1 MVDFPPELILQ
12 SISAP
17 ILLIGPDQRV
27 SIQNDAMTQLLRL
40 DFTGRNYVTALRQPA
55 IIGAIDAAMKEQSQK
70 TARYVVRTDGVDQT
84 FQVSVVPQN
93 AHLLVIFEDQTAAQV
108 TDALRRDFVA
118 NVSHELRTP
127 LTALLGFIETL
138 QGPARNDPKAQ
149 ERFLGIMAV
158 EADRLRRLVDDLLS
172 LSRVEE
178 TERSRPTT
186 PVALGSIAQQAV
198 DLLGP
203 IANDAGT
210 TLHLDLHRD
219 AGQVPGDDAQLQQVL
234 NNLIENAIK
243 YGATPDGITIK
254 VHAPAYETALRQTA
268 VRMTVE
274 DNGQGIPAH
283 HLVRLTE
290 RFYRIDDHRDRQM
303 GGTGLGLAIVKHIIQ
318 RHRGKLFFE
327 SVEGQGTTVNV
338 LLPVEATS

>member
-1 MVDFPPELILQ
+1 MIDFPAELILQ
-12 SISAP
+12 SINRP

-55 IIGAIDAAMKEQSQK
+55 IIGAIDAAMKEQTRR
-70 TARYVVRTDGVDQT
+70 TARYAVRADGLEQT
-84 FQVSVVPQN
+84 FQVSIVPQN

-108 TDALRRDFVA
+108 TDTMRRDFVA

-149 ERFLGIMAV
+149 DRFLGIMAV

-186 PVALGSIAQQAV
+186 PVALGQIARQAV

-203 IANDAGT
+203 IAADVGTPLTVEVHPDAG
-210 TLHLDLHRD
+210 HI
-219 AGQVPGDDAQLQQVL
+219 PGDDAQLQQVL

-243 YGATPDGITIK
+243 YGATPDGIKVK
-254 VHAPAYETALRQTA
+254 VHAPVYETALRQTA
-268 VRMTVE
+268 IRMTIE
-274 DNGQGIPAH
+274 DKGQGIPAH

-318 RHRGKLFFE
+318 RHRGKLIFE

-338 LLPVEATS
+338 LLPVQTSS

>member
-1 MVDFPPELILQ
+1 MVEFSAHLILQ
-12 SISAP
+12 SMHAP

-27 SIQNDAMTQLLRL
+27 SIQNDAMTELLNL
-40 DFTGRNYVTALRQPA
+40 DFTGRNYVTALRQPG
-55 IIGAIDAAMKEQSQK
+55 IIAAVDSARQDQTQK
-70 TARYVVRTDGVDQT
+70 TARYVVRSDGIDQT
-84 FQVSVVPQN
+84 FAVNVVPESG
-93 AHLLVIFEDQTAAQV
+93 HLLVIFEDQTAAQV
-108 TDALRRDFVA
+108 THTLRRDFVA

-149 ERFLGIMAV
+149 ERFLNIMAV

-186 PVALGSIAQQAV
+186 PVDLGVIARQAV

-203 IANDAGT
+203 IAQTADTALVVEVHDET
-210 TLHLDLHRD
+210 PM
-219 AGQVPGDDAQLQQVL
+219 VPGDDAQLQQVL

-243 YGATPDGITIK
+243 YGASEEGITVA
-254 VHAPAYETALRQTA
+254 VHAPAYETTLRQSC
-268 VRMTVE
+268 VRVTVR
-274 DNGQGIPAH
+274 DRGQGIPAH

-290 RFYRIDDHRDRQM
+290 RFYRVDDHRDREM
-303 GGTGLGLAIVKHIIQ
+303 GGTGLGLAIVKHITQ
-318 RHRGKLFFE
+318 RHRGRLFFE
-327 SVEGQGTTVNV
+327 SVEGQGTCVTI
-338 LLPVEATS
+338 LLPTEV